1 MASNFEN
8 LKVTDVASTS
18 YIALDED
25 VLVADAAK
33 ALYEQGGCRIIVTRK
48 ASDSGSRAVVGII
61 TERDIILRIVAQNKG
76 PFKVTLKQVMSFP
89 LITIDSEKTAKD
101 ALDLLKMSKI
111 NRLPVITKDGKLIGL
126 ITTEM
131 IAKKIPTDRPSLA

>member
-33 ALYEQGGCRIIVTRK
+33 ALYEQGGCSIIVTRK

-76 PFKVTLKQVMSFP
+76 PFKVTLKQVMSSP
-89 LITIDSEKTAKD
+89 LVTIDSEKTTKD
-101 ALDLLKMSKI
+101 ALDLLKKSKI

-131 IAKKIPTDRPSLA
+131 LAKKIPTDRLSLA